1 MGQGIDGGWDV
12 GSQIPRFQAFF
23 FFFFFFETETVMLRR
38 LASLKLSLS
47 YKPSNVPKPL
57 FETRSHDVTLACL
70 EFAM

>member
-1 MGQGIDGGWDV
+1 
-12 GSQIPRFQAFF
+12 
-23 FFFFFFETETVMLRR
+23 MLRR